1 MGYKSTELIREAH
14 SHGYSFL
21 TPAYF
26 KKLVQRG
33 VFPHGQRIRKP
44 SGQVSRDSEWGDRDR
59 VRLLDMCFL
68 HGLNAR
74 SDAVKLGLWL
84 LGHDVEDVRPLLVEQ
99 LERIQV
105 LLMGRPLKP
114 GESLG
119 EEAVDAALAHVD
131 SVLEQSSVLA
141 DVSYDLDHGVHDL
154 DIDDAIDLHPDRCNG
169 TSRATL
175 RAFARP
181 ARSGHWRELQ
191 LRIGGEEYVWTE
203 YEYAYPNPGI
213 HPKQLNHLQHT
224 AISKHLSAMLN
235 LDNQPCED
243 QEAPAEAGYNLP
255 ALTHALAGVTTQH
268 LEDARWLMVAQ
279 TGDLLHEYSAIPYH
293 VRDKRLDLRRLLE
306 PYKGNPRYL
315 IASPKLF
322 PFTTLMIAAHVFEQQ
337 TMRPVAASADVTV
350 RRPGVPLS
358 FNMGLLALALDR
370 LLKCQGALH
379 DTRDALLTLIFAIR
393 PEPDEMRDRA
403 LV

>member
-1 MGYKSTELIREAH
+1 MGYKSSDLIREAH
-14 SHGYSFL
+14 SQGYTFL

-44 SGQVSRDSEWGDRDR
+44 SRQVSRDSEWGDHDR

-74 SDAVKLGLWL
+74 SDAIKLGLWL
-84 LGHDVEDVRPLLVEQ
+84 LGHPVEDVTPLLVEQ

-105 LLMGRPLKP
+105 VLMGRTLKP
-114 GESLG
+114 GESLD
-119 EEAVDAALAHVD
+119 EEAVEATLAHVTG
-131 SVLEQSSVLA
+131 VLEQSSVLA
-141 DVSYDLDHGVHDL
+141 DVSYGLDHGVHDE

-169 TSRATL
+169 ASRETL

-181 ARSGHWRELQ
+181 ARTGHWRELQ
-191 LRIGGEEYVWTE
+191 LRIGAEEYVWTE

-235 LDNQPCED
+235 LINQPCEGQD
-243 QEAPAEAGYNLP
+243 VATPLRYNLP
-255 ALTHALAGVTTQH
+255 ALSDALAQASMPE
-268 LEDARWLMVAQ
+268 LEQARPLMEINTVH
-279 TGDLLHEYSAIPYH
+279 LLHEYSAIPYH
-293 VRDKRLDLRRLLE
+293 VRDKRLDLPRLLE
-306 PYKGNPRYL
+306 PYKGNVRYL

-322 PFTTLMIAAHVFEQQ
+322 PFTTLMIATHVFGQH
-337 TMRPVAASADVTV
+337 TMRPVAATADVTV
-350 RRPGVPLS
+350 QRSTVPIS

-370 LLKCQGALH
+370 LLKCQGAVH
-379 DTRDALLTLIFAIR
+379 DTRDALLTLVFAIR
-393 PEPDEMRDRA
+393 PEPDGMREPTPA
-403 LV
+403 